1 MTDEIRLSWEKKISV
16 REIAQFYEERIRE
29 LDGKF
34 QLLAEQSRQ
43 KIIRAHV
50 ESFHPEFAEQE
61 MIK

>member
-1 MTDEIRLSWEKKISV
+1 MIFLFRKARPSEEPKKQDDCCPVCGVSF
-16 REIAQFYEERIRE
+16 AMYP
-29 LDGKF
+29 DD
-34 QLLAEQSRQ
+34 EQSRQ

>member
-1 MTDEIRLSWEKKISV
+1 MIFSFFRRATPS
-16 REIAQFYEERIRE
+16 EEPRKRDDCCPVCGVSFAMYPE
-29 LDGKF
+29 D
-34 QLLAEQSRQ
+34 EQSRQ